1 MIKRYIQ
8 CATFRVVVHA
18 KGDCAEEPQLPC
30 IAFKDLWARVWLFDG
45 ERWFECI
52 VGLLSSF
59 VLRL

>member
-30 IAFKDLWARVWLFDG
+30 IAFKDLWRGCGYLMG
-45 ERWFECI
+45 RG
-52 VGLLSSF
+52 GLN
-59 VLRL
+59 VLWGC